1 MHVGTTNGIDC
12 VCVGGGGGGGGGAEG
27 KRTLDL
33 AQYMEVKWRAFVN
46 TVKELRIA

>member
-1 MHVGTTNGIDC
+1 MHVATTNGIDLC
-12 VCVGGGGGGGGGAEG
+12 GGGGPEG

-33 AQYMEVKWRAFVN
+33 AQDMVDKLWTLVN